1 MEHKNFF
8 EGDDLAHV
16 LTLIHDGRIDDAI
29 CACLRVDMSDEE
41 INEFINLS
49 NEKIDELLEEVGI

>member
-8 EGDDLAHV
+8 EGDDLTHV
-16 LTLIHDGRIDDAI
+16 LTLIHDGQIDDAI

-41 INEFINLS
+41 IDEFLANEG
-49 NEKIDELLEEVGI
+49 VTV

>member
-16 LTLIHDGRIDDAI
+16 LTLIRDGQIDDAMV
-29 CACLRVDMSDEE
+29 ACYRVDMSDEE
-41 INEFINLS
+41 IDEFINLS
-49 NEKIDELLEEVGI
+49 DEKIDELLEEVGI